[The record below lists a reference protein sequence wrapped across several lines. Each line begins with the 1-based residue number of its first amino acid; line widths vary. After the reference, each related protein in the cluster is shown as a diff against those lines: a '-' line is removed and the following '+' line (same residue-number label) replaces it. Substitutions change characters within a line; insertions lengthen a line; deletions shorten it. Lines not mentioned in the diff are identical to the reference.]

1 VPVLPQLS
9 VTVQLLV
16 VEKVQP
22 DPVSDPTV
30 PVALSPLEQ
39 LSVTEA
45 EPKAAAIC
53 PDVGLQV
60 GIVPAAVSVI
70 TGAIVSL
77 V

>member
-1 VPVLPQLS
+1 VLPQLS
-9 VTVQLLV
+9 VIVQLLV

-22 DPVSDPTV
+22 EPVSDPTV

-45 EPKAAAIC
+45 VPKAAAIC
-53 PDVGLQV
+53 PDVGLQPS
-60 GIVPAAVSVI
+60 VPAAVTVI

>member
-9 VTVQLLV
+9 VIVQLLV

-22 DPVSDPTV
+22 EPVSDPTV

-45 EPKAAAIC
+45 VPKAAAIC
-53 PDVGLQV
+53 PDVGLQPS
-60 GIVPAAVSVI
+60 VPEAVTVM